1 MLGWKG
7 RNLMVMKL
15 QELNPL
21 MASFVSVSPAPLSSS
36 SSSGAMLG
44 SCSSSRSSSSSSTV
58 LSRSNSLL
66 IEAFALWGRHVAFI
80 EDLNSVFNP
89 QQQLRLLISYLDE
102 TIGRVV
108 KGSLRQAFARKMK
121 AWGRTT
127 KDLDDLE
134 KLWLKVFK

>member
-1 MLGWKG
+1 
-7 RNLMVMKL
+7 MVMKL

-21 MASFVSVSPAPLSSS
+21 MASFVSVSPAPVSSSSSS

-44 SCSSSRSSSSSSTV
+44 SCSRSSSSSSSSSTV

-102 TIGRVV
+102 TIGRIV